1 MIDNEANPRGI
12 NTSSVCGASNTATA
26 RSILKVTATTR
37 SEREYMKAMPQLKAL
52 AQKYG
57 CEIEKYEIRFEYES
71 GAPDSTPVYLVYVN
85 GKFSDTLMSSEMK
98 PPQNCASALPGSRSP
113 DGTSMKTTFYK
124 SDSK

>member
-12 NTSSVCGASNTATA
+12 NTSSVSGASNTATA
-26 RSILKVTATTR
+26 RSRSLKVTATAR
-37 SEREYMKAMPQLKAL
+37 SHREYMKAMPQLKAL

-85 GKFSDTLMSSEMK
+85 GKFLGYADVLRNEAAAKLRERITRF
-98 PPQNCASALPGSRSP
+98 AISRW
-113 DGTSMKTTFYK
+113 KQHENYLLQI
-124 SDSK
+124 

>member
-26 RSILKVTATTR
+26 RSRSLKVTATTR
-37 SEREYMKAMPQLKAL
+37 SDREYMKAMPQLKAL

-85 GKFSDTLMSSEMK
+85 GKFLGYADVLRNEAAAKLRERVTRF
-98 PPQNCASALPGSRSP
+98 AISRW
-113 DGTSMKTTFYK
+113 KQHENYLLQI
-124 SDSK
+124 